1 MEYSP
6 PPLFKQGPSAFARL
20 IFFVALALGL
30 LISDARYRTL
40 EAIRE
45 VIGTSLYPLQRAAL
59 IPRDIGLAVADFF
72 VTGTSLHQQNQS
84 LKARNLQLA
93 LQASQTNQLEAENAH
108 LRALLELTRRSAIQN
123 VPAEI
128 AYDTRDPF
136 TQKVIIDHGMG
147 AGIQPGAPVV
157 TENGVIGQVTRVYP
171 LQSEV
176 TLLTDKDQALPVQ
189 LVRTGIR
196 SVIYGTPGG
205 DGLDLRFVP
214 ISADVKIGD
223 QLVTSGLDGVFPAGL
238 PVARVVRVDRKTDTA
253 FTRVLCEPVSPIHGE
268 RQVLVLHYDNVLLP
282 PPPDSAVGE
291 QLGLGDAKPKNAKD
305 VKGKGAAGKA
315 ASGAAVS
322 ASTPEAAS
330 AAPAVAAASS
340 VPQFAAG
347 SVTFEGDMKGR
358 VKGRALGQAAV
369 AASAALAASSS
380 KAIVAAGVPS
390 ASSGSIVPGVP
401 RAPGV
406 PGVPGAPGVTAAS
419 GAAARAPAPA
429 VNAVKP
435 GARAAGA
442 SATQAPGNDTVP
454 RVPAHGGI
462 DE

>member
-6 PPLFKQGPSAFARL
+6 PPLFKQGPSALARL

-30 LISDARYRTL
+30 LISDARFRTL

-45 VIGTSLYPLQRAAL
+45 VIGTGLYPLQRAAL
-59 IPRDIGLAVADFF
+59 VPRDMGLAIADFF
-72 VTGTSLHQQNQS
+72 VTGTALHRQNTE
-84 LKARNLQLA
+84 LKARNLQLGVH
-93 LQASQTNQLEAENAH
+93 ASQAQQLEAENAH
-108 LRALLELTRRSAIQN
+108 LRALLELTKRSAIQN

-136 TQKVIIDHGMG
+136 TQKVIIDHGST

-157 TENGVIGQVTRVYP
+157 NENGVIGQVTRVYP
-171 LQSEV
+171 LQAEV

-214 ISADVKIGD
+214 ISADVKVGD

-282 PPPDSAVGE
+282 PPPDSAVAE
-291 QLGLGDAKPKNAKD
+291 QMNGTSGKAKDAKDAKAKAKNAK
-305 VKGKGAAGKA
+305 AAGA
-315 ASGAAVS
+315 SGASEASGAAS
-322 ASTPEAAS
+322 AAAATATPASEAATPQAVAGTVTFENEARGHVKGHASGQAEAAAEAS
-330 AAPAVAAASS
+330 AASSAKAAQAEKSAAKAAAASSAATGASAPAVASGSGATPSAATATPEPAEAGAKSKTPAKARGASS
-340 VPQFAAG
+340 
-347 SVTFEGDMKGR
+347 
-358 VKGRALGQAAV
+358 
-369 AASAALAASSS
+369 
-380 KAIVAAGVPS
+380 
-390 ASSGSIVPGVP
+390 
-401 RAPGV
+401 
-406 PGVPGAPGVTAAS
+406 
-419 GAAARAPAPA
+419 APAD
-429 VNAVKP
+429 NA
-435 GARAAGA
+435 
-442 SATQAPGNDTVP
+442 P
-454 RVPAHGGI
+454 RVPARGGI